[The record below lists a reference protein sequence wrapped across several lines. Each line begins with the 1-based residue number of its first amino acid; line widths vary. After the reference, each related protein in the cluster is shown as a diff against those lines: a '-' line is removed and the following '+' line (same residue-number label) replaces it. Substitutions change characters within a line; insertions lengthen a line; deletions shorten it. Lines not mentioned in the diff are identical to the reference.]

1 MNPTGMQ
8 IVESDEA
15 RQPLGV
21 LDVLYFD
28 ETEEIILTLK
38 SNPVEFYGL
47 FWSDD
52 LINFKPGI
60 NAAAP

>member
-1 MNPTGMQ
+1 LALGGGSFTARIGGDGFNHMNPTGMQ

-28 ETEEIILTLK
+28 ETEEIILT
-38 SNPVEFYGL
+38 
-47 FWSDD
+47 
-52 LINFKPGI
+52 
-60 NAAAP
+60 

>member
-28 ETEEIILTLK
+28 ETEEIILT
-38 SNPVEFYGL
+38 
-47 FWSDD
+47 
-52 LINFKPGI
+52 
-60 NAAAP
+60 